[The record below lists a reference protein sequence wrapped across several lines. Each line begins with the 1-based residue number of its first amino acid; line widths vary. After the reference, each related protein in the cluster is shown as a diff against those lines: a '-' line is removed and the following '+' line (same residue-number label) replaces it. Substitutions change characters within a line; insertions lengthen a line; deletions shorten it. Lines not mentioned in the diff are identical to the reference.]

1 MTDNVNHPDHYTAG
15 DVECIDAIK
24 SALGPVLFAGYLWGN
39 AIKYLWR
46 WPRKNLD
53 EDLQK
58 MKFYVQ
64 RIQDEGYTDP
74 AKFDQASGCMM
85 PNEVLAVLG
94 CGYSVNMPQSK
105 PKRNLL
111 KRLLRKA

>member
-1 MTDNVNHPDHYTAG
+1 MSDNVNHPDHYATG

-24 SALGPVLFAGYLWGN
+24 AVLGPELFLGYLWGN

-53 EDLQK
+53 EDLRK

-64 RIQDEGYTDP
+64 RIQDEGYTVP
-74 AKFDQASGCMM
+74 AKLDSESGCML
-85 PNEVLAVLG
+85 PNTALELIN
-94 CGYSVNMPQSK
+94 CGVSVNNNSPQIGEHG
-105 PKRNLL
+105 RC
-111 KRLLRKA
+111 A